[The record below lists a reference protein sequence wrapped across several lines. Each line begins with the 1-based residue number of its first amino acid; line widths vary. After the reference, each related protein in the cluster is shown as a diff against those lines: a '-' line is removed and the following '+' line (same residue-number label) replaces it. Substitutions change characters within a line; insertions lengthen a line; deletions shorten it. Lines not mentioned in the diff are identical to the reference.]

1 MSKPSI
7 YLAAPFGARSDVEAI
22 ASLLCERGYTITSS
36 WHAIGPDVVEPVTR
50 GPVVTAWNENR
61 LCMQAADAFVLLAH
75 PGGAEMWCE
84 LSVWCTWHVSREC
97 VKPVIVDFGS
107 HLALTAKRFG
117 IIVRPEDGSIDAV
130 ADAIESAFQ
139 KSGPL
144 SK

>member
-7 YLAAPFGARSDVEAI
+7 YLAAPFGTRSDVEAI
-22 ASLLCERGYTITSS
+22 AALLCERGYTITSS
-36 WHAIGPDVVEPVTR
+36 WHTIGPDVVEPVAR

-84 LSVWCTWHVSREC
+84 LAVWCEWYGEGARGYPIV
-97 VKPVIVDFGS
+97 VDFGHHMS
-107 HLALTAKRFG
+107 LTAKNFG
-117 IIVRPEDGSIDAV
+117 IIVRPGDGSIDAV

-139 KSGPL
+139 KSSPL
-144 SK
+144 FK